1 MSAASGDKE
10 PQAFIARFL
19 SKVQWK
25 PWRTAAFAGALA
37 YTKYGPLLRFVMK
50 SISKKKGQPTDT
62 SRDHECTDWAA
73 VNKFAE
79 LFATEVT
86 QAADGATDRDQE
98 LARILGDSGFP
109 PSPEARP

>member
-1 MSAASGDKE
+1 
-10 PQAFIARFL
+10 
-19 SKVQWK
+19 
-25 PWRTAAFAGALA
+25 
-37 YTKYGPLLRFVMK
+37 MK